1 MSLLPR
7 KAGDALHNS
16 PIYLILYTGDIMKRL
31 LCIALAA
38 IMLVSSSA
46 VPVCSAQVETS
57 ARAYALYCPDNGELL
72 LSLEPDLRLPMAST
86 TKIMTAL
93 ITLEHAASD
102 NKTVEFTEEM
112 TAEGSSMYLK
122 AGEKVTLD
130 DLAVGMLMQSG
141 NDAANAAAIAI
152 AGSIEGFASMMNLRA
167 AEIGMENTRF
177 VTPSGLDDDGHYS
190 TARDMALLMAEAM
203 ENPRFGEITSQ
214 TSMTVH
220 FIEPQGKF
228 VTYPNHNKLLRMY
241 ESCIG
246 GKTGYTDSSGRCLV
260 TAARK
265 DGLTL
270 IAVTLNDR
278 HDWRDHISLYDFG
291 FESYCAVQPDTAF
304 PGSVKVAGGVRD
316 SAALYADA
324 APELILPVDKASAVK
339 AEIYLP
345 AFVYAPVKADD
356 TAGIIIYTADG
367 ERVGERALLF
377 AEDVEYN
384 DKKRSLIQFIKDLL
398 KWH

>member
-1 MSLLPR
+1 
-7 KAGDALHNS
+7 
-16 PIYLILYTGDIMKRL
+16 
-31 LCIALAA
+31 
-38 IMLVSSSA
+38 MLVYVGVLPVSSA
-46 VPVCSAQVETS
+46 EVETS
-57 ARAYALYCPDNGELL
+57 AQAYALYCPDNGELL
-72 LSLEPDLRLPMAST
+72 LSSNPDKRLSMAST

-102 NKTVEFTEEM
+102 NRTVEFTDEM

-122 AGEKVTLD
+122 VGERVTLD
-130 DLAVGMLMQSG
+130 DLAVGMMMQSG

-152 AGSIEGFASMMNLRA
+152 AGSVGDFAALMNRRA

-203 ENPRFGEITSQ
+203 ENPRFKEITAQ
-214 TSMTVH
+214 TSMTVR
-220 FIEPQGKF
+220 FVEPEGKF

-246 GKTGYTDSSGRCLV
+246 GKTGYTDKSGRCLV
-260 TAARK
+260 TAAHR
-265 DGLTL
+265 DGMTL

-278 HDWRDHISLYDFG
+278 HDWFDHIALYDYG
-291 FESYCAVQPDTAF
+291 FESYCAVQPDTDL
-304 PGSVKVAGGVRD
+304 PDSIDIAGGVSD
-316 SAALYADA
+316 TAALYTA
-324 APELILPVDKASAVK
+324 APPVLILPRDKASALK

-356 TAGIIIYTADG
+356 TAGKIIYTADG
-367 ERVGERALLF
+367 ETVGESPLLF

-384 DKKRSLIQFIKDLL
+384 DTRRSLIQFIKDLL

>member
-1 MSLLPR
+1 MIIT
-7 KAGDALHNS
+7 GLHKS
-16 PIYLILYTGDIMKRL
+16 PMYLILYTGDFMKRL
-31 LCIALAA
+31 FCIALAA
-38 IMLVSSSA
+38 IMLVYVGVLPVSSA
-46 VPVCSAQVETS
+46 EVETS
-57 ARAYALYCPDNGELL
+57 AQAYVLYCPDNGELL
-72 LSLEPDLRLPMAST
+72 LSSNPDKRLSMAST

-102 NKTVEFTEEM
+102 NKTVEFTDEM

-122 AGEKVTLD
+122 VGERVTLD
-130 DLAVGMLMQSG
+130 DLAVGMMMQSG

-152 AGSIEGFASMMNLRA
+152 AGSVGDFAALMNRKA

-203 ENPRFGEITSQ
+203 ENPRFKEITAQ

-220 FIEPQGKF
+220 FVEPEGKF

-246 GKTGYTDSSGRCLV
+246 GKTGYTDKSGRCLV
-260 TAARK
+260 TAARR
-265 DGLTL
+265 DGMTL
-270 IAVTLNDR
+270 IAVTLDDR
-278 HDWRDHISLYDFG
+278 HDWFDHIALYDYG
-291 FESYCAVQPDTAF
+291 FESYCAVQPDTDL
-304 PGSVKVAGGVRD
+304 PDSIDIAGGVSD
-316 SAALYADA
+316 TVALYTA
-324 APELILPVDKASAVK
+324 APPQLILPRDKASALK

-356 TAGIIIYTADG
+356 TAGKIIYTADG
-367 ERVGERALLF
+367 ETVGESRLMF

-384 DKKRSLIQFIKDLL
+384 DTRRSLIQFIKDLL